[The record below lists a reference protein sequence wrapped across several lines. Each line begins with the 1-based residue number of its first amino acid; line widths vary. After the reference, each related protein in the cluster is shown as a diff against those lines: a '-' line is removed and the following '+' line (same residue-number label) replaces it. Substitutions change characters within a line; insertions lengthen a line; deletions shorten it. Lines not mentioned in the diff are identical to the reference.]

1 MHARSP
7 YQTPMLLDER
17 QAAAALGL
25 TPRTL
30 QSWRHRGGENAIP
43 FVRISTR
50 CIRYRPEDLRK
61 WAAERL
67 RTTPSRLITAEPH
80 NDELEPAQ

>member
-17 QAAAALGL
+17 QAATALGL

-43 FVRISTR
+43 FVRISAR
-50 CIRYRPEDLRK
+50 CIRYRPEDLRE
-61 WAAERL
+61 WAAGRL
-67 RTTPSRLITAEPH
+67 VAAEPR
-80 NDELEPAQ
+80 NDELEPSP